1 MLKRSLPLITGA
13 LMMTAG
19 ALPASAEAVKLHAAG
34 SLKAAMTDVA
44 AAYSESTGIAV
55 ETAFS
60 PSGLLRERI
69 EGGEASDVFA
79 SANMRHPR
87 TLESQGLGGPVVLFA
102 RNRLCGL
109 TQPGLG
115 VTPETLLERMLSDRI
130 RLGTSTPKADPSGD
144 SAWELFEKAEEV
156 QPGSFAALDAKALQ
170 LTGGADSAAAPEGRN
185 LYAWVMTEDRAD
197 IFLTYCTNAVLAKA
211 DTPGLEIVAI
221 PEALSV
227 GADYGLTLLSPD
239 NPDAARLALFVV
251 SPAGQ
256 EILGSYE
263 HHLGRLDHHVDLFA
277 HLDAQV
283 VHRIGQHHGGHD
295 VAAADIHL
303 DLGGDGAGLH
313 LDNLAGKNIA
323 GRDLHGFGAPEGLR
337 VSRMQS
343 RALHASRS
351 GRLQAAIMV
360 AAIMQPLPAGSILG

>member
-1 MLKRSLPLITGA
+1 MLKRSLPLITGV

-44 AAYSESTGIAV
+44 AAYSESTGVAV

-79 SANMRHPR
+79 SANMRHPH

-144 SAWELFEKAEEV
+144 YAWELFEKAEEA

-256 EILGSYE
+256 EILGSY
-263 HHLGRLDHHVDLFA
+263 GFTTV
-277 HLDAQV
+277 
-283 VHRIGQHHGGHD
+283 
-295 VAAADIHL
+295 
-303 DLGGDGAGLH
+303 GL
-313 LDNLAGKNIA
+313 
-323 GRDLHGFGAPEGLR
+323 P
-337 VSRMQS
+337 
-343 RALHASRS
+343 
-351 GRLQAAIMV
+351 
-360 AAIMQPLPAGSILG
+360 